1 MLCVTPNINGTVRKT
16 YAAVH
21 ESLLQASEDEP
32 IFLNDFLPEDRR
44 RRYDFISSLVT
55 PYKAILFTHTGGAGQ
70 HLHFLWRVCD
80 LKTESDLLN
89 EAHNIVKGM
98 EKTLPVYH
106 SRYKSQTF
114 GRATG
119 CKSAFLRAAYRR
131 LTGDTSAA
139 STTKEADVDQRV
151 SRILDEEDPELIW
164 DLRTNNDGRPEE
176 YKEFLQHCQQYI
188 NASVETAVDDRRHDV
203 VVGSDDVVTHLA
215 TALSVRDLHEQVS
228 NKCAE
233 GTAIPSIQWLRI
245 EFWPRRPS
253 AKTASRYTGR
263 LKIKFMI
270 QARQLRSNHVDAH
283 YASAL
288 FRYQKE
294 FSIKFRDHLTFTSLD
309 DKHTMKVGE
318 PQCPVAAVE
327 RGKQVLVSKD
337 KKLTVADHDLTR
349 LTLTPS
355 VAMIIDVP
363 ESIEGS
369 FYRGRV
375 FVLFKENAFQP
386 SSPRRHMAE
395 LKKILQRLGPVK
407 PILVLYTDGGPD
419 HRLTYLSVQLS
430 LISHWLNLDLDFLCA
445 VRTPPQHSWKNP
457 VERIMSIINLA
468 LQGVGVMREEV
479 PHESELK
486 RCGSLKSI
494 RELAKKIPVLKE
506 EVLNSVK
513 PMTELL
519 STLIQRLKLKE
530 HNFESQDA
538 ASVEDIDVL
547 WKEVLKVTMP
557 TE

>member
-1 MLCVTPNINGTVRKT
+1 MTEDMMW
-16 YAAVH
+16 YA
-21 ESLLQASEDEP
+21 
-32 IFLNDFLPEDRR
+32 
-44 RRYDFISSLVT
+44 
-55 PYKAILFTHTGGAGQ
+55 
-70 HLHFLWRVCD
+70 
-80 LKTESDLLN
+80 
-89 EAHNIVKGM
+89 
-98 EKTLPVYH
+98 
-106 SRYKSQTF
+106 
-114 GRATG
+114 
-119 CKSAFLRAAYRR
+119 
-131 LTGDTSAA
+131 
-139 STTKEADVDQRV
+139 
-151 SRILDEEDPELIW
+151 
-164 DLRTNNDGRPEE
+164 
-176 YKEFLQHCQQYI
+176 
-188 NASVETAVDDRRHDV
+188 
-203 VVGSDDVVTHLA
+203 SDDVVTHLA
-215 TALSVRDLHEQVS
+215 TALSVRDPHEQVS

-233 GTAIPSIQWLRI
+233 GTAIPSIQ
-245 EFWPRRPS
+245 FWPRRPS

-263 LKIKFMI
+263 LKVKFII

-294 FSIKFRDHLTFTSLD
+294 FGIKFRDHLTFTSLD
-309 DKHTMKVGE
+309 DKHTIKVGE

-327 RGKQVLVSKD
+327 RGKQVPVSKD
-337 KKLTVADHDLTR
+337 KKLTVADHDFMR

-395 LKKILQRLGPVK
+395 LKKILQRFGPVK

-430 LISHWLNLDLDFLCA
+430 LISLWLNLDLDFLCA

-457 VERIMSIINLA
+457 VERIISIINLA
-468 LQGVGVMREEV
+468 LQGVGVMRGEV

-494 RELAKKIPVLKE
+494 RDLAKKTPVLKE
-506 EVLNSVK
+506 EVQNSVK
-513 PMTELL
+513 PMMELL

-530 HNFESQDA
+530 HSLESQDG
-538 ASVEDIDVL
+538 ICL
-547 WKEVLKVTMP
+547 
-557 TE
+557 